1 MHEPSVGRRVLVQIV
16 VLESR
21 PLDLVL
27 LKKEQKSL
35 ASTPI
40 GPSTIRAAELILYH
54 FAPLAGL
61 VVNTYGTKDLS

>member
-1 MHEPSVGRRVLVQIV
+1 MHEPSLGRRVLVQIV

-21 PLDLVL
+21 LLDLVS
-27 LKKEQKSL
+27 LKKEHQSL

-61 VVNTYGTKDLS
+61 LDNTYGTNDLS